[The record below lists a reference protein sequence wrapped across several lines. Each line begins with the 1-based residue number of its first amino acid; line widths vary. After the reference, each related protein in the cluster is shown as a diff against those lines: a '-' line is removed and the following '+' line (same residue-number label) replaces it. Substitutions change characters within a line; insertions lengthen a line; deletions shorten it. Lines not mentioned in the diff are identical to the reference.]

1 MSDHPGIIRVGLFSH
16 DLKLQPLLAP
26 ALGKDFTVT
35 VETDADKLQERLQEN
50 TLDVLLL
57 DIDTNY
63 STLQTSIDL
72 YNELSESG
80 TAIVLI
86 TDDGGRSTAV
96 ELVQR
101 GAHSYCRK
109 PPALRELK
117 ATLRRAHEHSAMKRE
132 LESKRDREPF
142 DEDDSGPVPVCDGL
156 IGTSS
161 QMLGV
166 YELVRRVADLNASV
180 LITGDSGTGKELI
193 ARAIH
198 NLGSRSRCPFVA
210 VSCGAIPE
218 TLIESELFGH
228 EKGAFTGTTGTRTG
242 FFEQAGSGTL
252 FLDEIGELSLQTQ
265 VKLLRVLQQRE
276 FTRLGSSRP
285 IPLKARVVFATHRD
299 LQRMVSAG
307 TFRLDLYY
315 RINVMTINAPGLV
328 DRPEDIPDLAR
339 YFLRQYCELYEKR
352 VLRIAPT
359 ALALLQQYD
368 WPGNVRELENA
379 IQSAII
385 CADGDTIEPEDLPE
399 RLREQEIQEDADVA
413 QVGSFERLLRDYK
426 VKLATKAIEDCNG
439 NKTLAARSLSISRA
453 YLHRLIRLAE
463 VEKIDA
469 A

>member
-1 MSDHPGIIRVGLFSH
+1 MSAHPSVIRVGLFSQ
-16 DLKLQPLLAP
+16 DVKLQPLLAP
-26 ALGKDFTVT
+26 ALGKDFAVT
-35 VETDADKLQERLQEN
+35 VDTDPDGLKERLREN
-50 TLDVLLL
+50 SPDVLLL
-57 DIDTNY
+57 DLDTNY
-63 STLQTSIDL
+63 STLQTGIDL
-72 YNELSESG
+72 YNELSDSG
-80 TAIVLI
+80 TAVVLI
-86 TDDGGRSTAV
+86 TDDAGRPTAV

-109 PPALRELK
+109 PPNMRELK
-117 ATLRRAHEHSAMKRE
+117 ATLRRAYEHCAMKRE
-132 LESKRDREPF
+132 LEGRRDRELA
-142 DEDDSGPVPVCDGL
+142 DEESGPVPVCDGL

-198 NLGSRSRCPFVA
+198 NLGSRAKSPFVA

-228 EKGAFTGTTGTRTG
+228 EKGAFTGTTGMRTG

-276 FTRLGSSRP
+276 FTRLGSNRP
-285 IPLKARVVFATHRD
+285 IPLKARVIFATHRD
-299 LQRMVSAG
+299 LPKMVSEG

-328 DRPEDIPDLAR
+328 DRPEDIPALAR
-339 YFLRQYCELYEKR
+339 YFLRQYCELYQKR
-352 VLRIAPT
+352 VVRIAPT
-359 ALALLQQYD
+359 ALAMLQQYD

-385 CADGDTIEPEDLPE
+385 CADGESIEPEDLPE
-399 RLREQEIQEDADVA
+399 RLREQEIEEEGDVA

-439 NKTLAARSLSISRA
+439 NKTLAARSLNISRA
-453 YLHRLIRLAE
+453 YLHRLIRLSE
-463 VEKIDA
+463 GEKVDA